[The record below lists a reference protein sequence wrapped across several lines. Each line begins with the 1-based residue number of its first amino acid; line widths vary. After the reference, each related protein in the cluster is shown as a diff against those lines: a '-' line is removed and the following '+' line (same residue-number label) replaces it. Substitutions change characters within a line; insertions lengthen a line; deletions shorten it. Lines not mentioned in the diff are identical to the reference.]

1 MGEKFRNLDRTPWR
15 DVYDRDFA
23 FCECKEFDGFVSLIR
38 FIDIKKPAYCTYSD
52 GVPVIIIKKGYYWLQ
67 FAPRGENFW
76 LTALIDECGKFDHA
90 YFDMTDYNV
99 IDGKRSYFCDIYLD
113 IAIKRSGE
121 VFTLDEDELS
131 DALAR
136 GEISKEQYDKAHATA
151 KDVTSRFG
159 GAKTPDMIA
168 LCDKYFAI
176 LSPKLTERKTVK
188 MNLCREPFEK
198 IRSGEKTVELRL
210 FDEKRQAV
218 SVGDLI
224 EFDCEGE
231 TLTAK
236 VVDLYR
242 ASAFRELFEQ
252 FPMNEMGFD
261 AGISPAEGALQMR
274 KYYSEEKETEHGV
287 LGIKI
292 KI

>member
-1 MGEKFRNLDRTPWR
+1 MGEKYRNSDRTPWR

-23 FCECKEFDGFVSLIR
+23 FCDCPEFDGIVSLIR
-38 FIDIKKPAYCTYSD
+38 FLDIKKPAYCTYSD
-52 GVPVIIIKKGYYWLQ
+52 GKPVIIIKKGYYWLQ

-76 LTALIDECGKFDHA
+76 LTALMNEDGKFDHA

-99 IDGKRSYFCDIYLD
+99 IDGKRSYFCDLYLD
-113 IAIKRSGE
+113 IAIKKSGE

-131 DALAR
+131 DALVR
-136 GEISKEQYDKAHATA
+136 GDISKEQYDKAHATA
-151 KDVTSRFG
+151 KEVISRFG
-159 GAKTPDMIA
+159 GAKTPEMIA

-176 LSPKLTERKTVK
+176 LYPKLTERKTIK
-188 MNLCREPFEK
+188 MNLYREPFEMIK
-198 IRSGEKTVELRL
+198 SGAKTVELRL

-231 TLTAK
+231 TLTVK

-242 ASAFRELFEQ
+242 APSFRELFEQ
-252 FPMNEMGFD
+252 FPMDEMGFE
-261 AGISPAEGALQMR
+261 AGISPAEGALSMR
-274 KYYSEEKETEHGV
+274 KYYSEDKETEHGA

-292 KI
+292 KL

>member
-15 DVYDRDFA
+15 DVYDRDYA
-23 FCECKEFDGFVSLIR
+23 FCECPELDGFASLIH
-38 FIDIKKPAYCTYSD
+38 FLDIKKTLTCTYGD
-52 GVPVIIIKKGYYWLQ
+52 GDPVVIIKKGYYWLQ

-76 LTALIDECGKFDHA
+76 LTALMDENGNFDHA

-99 IDGKRSYFCDIYLD
+99 ICGGGSYLCDLYLD
-113 IAIKRSGE
+113 VAIKKDGS
-121 VFTLDEDELS
+121 VFMLDEDELD

-136 GEISKEQYDKAHATA
+136 GDISKEQFDKAYLTA
-151 KDVTSRFG
+151 KEVIARFG
-159 GAKTPDMIA
+159 GAKTPEMIA

-188 MNLCREPFEK
+188 MNLNREPFEMIK
-198 IRSGEKTVELRL
+198 SGGKTVELRL
-210 FDEKRQAV
+210 SDEKRRGIH
-218 SVGDLI
+218 VGDI
-224 EFDCEGE
+224 VEFDCESE
-231 TLTAK
+231 TLRVK

-242 ASAFRELFEQ
+242 ADSFRDLFRR

-261 AGISPAEGALQMR
+261 GSESVEEGAASMR
-274 KYYSEEKETEHGV
+274 EYYSEEKETEHGV